1 MVDAPT
7 AFRVYIAG
15 PLFSEAERAYLASC
29 ARALREAGFECF
41 VPHEQEAR
49 LEPFTARRV
58 FEFDHDLGLAK
69 AHAVVAWV
77 DGPMID
83 DGTACE
89 IGIFYGLMQRE
100 PWRKG
105 ILGLATDDR
114 LRRRNASLEHG
125 GLNLFVAG
133 VIERAGGL
141 CWSLEE
147 VKERLRA
154 WQREPDRS
162 SSPSS

>member
-1 MVDAPT
+1 VSDAPT
-7 AFRVYIAG
+7 PFRVYIAG
-15 PLFSEAERAYLASC
+15 PLFSEAERAYLSSC
-29 ARALREAGFECF
+29 ARTLREAGFECF

-49 LEPFTARRV
+49 LDPFTARRV
-58 FEFDHDLGLAK
+58 FEFDFDEGLAK

-77 DGPMID
+77 DGPTID

-89 IGIFYGLMQRE
+89 IGIFHGLMQRD

-147 VKERLRA
+147 VKERLHA
-154 WQREPDRS
+154 WQRELDGFVREQ
-162 SSPSS
+162 

>member
-1 MVDAPT
+1 VVDAR
-7 AFRVYIAG
+7 AALRVYIAG
-15 PLFSEAERAYLASC
+15 PLFSEAERAFLASC
-29 ARALREAGFECF
+29 ARTLRAAGFECF
-41 VPHEQEAR
+41 VPHEHEQR
-49 LEPFTARRV
+49 LTPFTARRV
-58 FEFDHDLGLAK
+58 FEYDHDEGLAR

-77 DGPMID
+77 DGPTVD

-89 IGIFYGLMQRE
+89 IGIFHGMMRAD

-114 LRRRNASLEHG
+114 LRRRGASLEHG

-147 VKERLRA
+147 VKARLLA
-154 WQREPDRS
+154 WQAELPL
-162 SSPSS
+162 SP